1 MRQRDKDRAREPD
14 EESPDEDLRLFR
26 QAVGEVRRIHAHAIA
41 ERPKPAPEPRQSDA
55 DERAVIA
62 SLNAPPAPTEGA
74 EGGDVLS
81 YLAPGY
87 RRRWLRRLI
96 RGQFV
101 VADQIDLHHLDLNK
115 AGKVLSDFLKYSR
128 ANDRLCIRV
137 IHGKG
142 GARGSVLKAMVERD
156 LVRRIEVIAFHSA
169 SRDQGGTGAVDVLL
183 RAAR

>member
-1 MRQRDKDRAREPD
+1 MRQLDKDRDRLSAGTLD
-14 EESPDEDLRLFR
+14 EADQSLFR
-26 QAVGEVRRIHAHAIA
+26 QAVGEVRRIHAEALP
-41 ERPKPAPEPRQSDA
+41 ERPKPAPEARQSEA

-62 SLNAPPAPTEGA
+62 SLNAPDVPTEGA

-101 VADQIDLHHLDLNK
+101 IADEIDLHNLDLK
-115 AGKVLSDFLKYSR
+115 RAGRILADFLKHAR
-128 ANDRLCIRV
+128 ANDRHCVRV

-156 LVRRIEVIAFHSA
+156 LLRRIEVIAFHSA
-169 SRDQGGTGAVDVLL
+169 PRGQGGTGAVDVLL
-183 RAAR
+183 RAQR